1 VIAKTRLDA
10 TADRAKVK
18 DWINR
23 VYARV
28 CVETEALQRADT
40 MTLTANVASY
50 TLPGAVIRIKWLVS
64 STPGGSYGAP
74 LQPTS
79 QEQILVWRQSGTV
92 APVANETSTHYAI
105 VGSTELELFPTPAT
119 ADTLLVYYVYLPSPL
134 SLDADVPVIQE
145 PYATDALEY
154 GACFEAAA
162 FKGDPAAGDWHS
174 LYQDSKSRLI
184 QHLSRRSGGGTGQL
198 RVAGAMP
205 VRLRRDIDTGV

>member
-74 LQPTS
+74 LQSTS
-79 QEQILVWRQSGTV
+79 QEQILVWRQTGTV
-92 APVANETSTHYAI
+92 APVA
-105 VGSTELELFPTPAT
+105 LM
-119 ADTLLVYYVYLPSPL
+119 YYVYLPSPL
-134 SLDADVPVIQE
+134 SLDTDVPVIQE

-205 VRLRRDIDTGV
+205 VRLRRDIDTGA